1 MTPTTPAT
9 PTTLTAEP
17 GLPAML
23 ARTELLTE
31 VHTPLLGPVLHYTV
45 ELTIALLVLGMVLCL
60 YRIFRGPGL
69 PDRVLATDALALHVV
84 GLVVALAIYLRTTA
98 FLDVALVVA
107 IIGFAGTLAFAQYIA
122 ATGGR
127 EEQPG

>member
-1 MTPTTPAT
+1 MIPTTPVILAAT
-9 PTTLTAEP
+9 D
-17 GLPAML
+17 
-23 ARTELLTE
+23 LLTE
-31 VHTPLLGPVLHYTV
+31 VQTPLLGPVLHAAV
-45 ELTIALLVLGMVLCL
+45 ELTIALLVLGIVLCL

-84 GLVVALAIYLRTTA
+84 GLVVALALYLETTA

-127 EEQPG
+127 EEQPE

>member
-9 PTTLTAEP
+9 LAAEP
-17 GLPAML
+17 HGLSAML

-31 VHTPLLGPVLHYTV
+31 VHTPVLGPVLHYTV

-84 GLVVALAIYLRTTA
+84 GLVVALAIYLGTTA

-122 ATGGR
+122 ATGGH